1 LQGGSTVLAYFSLS
15 RTRWTVFSGS
25 GLALGFVGQACIAA
39 FALLVLLLGGP
50 SSQGQDQRGTV
61 VLEENR
67 GAAVTNGNY
76 YALVIGIDEYPSPLP
91 SLKTAVADAQAVS
104 SELREDYGFQVQLLL
119 NRDAT
124 RAHILDAITRYRD
137 TLSAN
142 DNLLIYYAGHG
153 YSDHEADKAYWLPAD
168 ADSSFSAN
176 RIIADDLTTGVRVL
190 PARHVLVISD
200 SCYSGTL
207 TRDVNAPV
215 QSGGQAAFIS
225 RMLQSRSRTLMAS
238 GGDEPVSDQGTNG
251 HSVFAYALLRALELT
266 EGQMF
271 TASDMFYGSVRGQVA
286 GKSEQ
291 VPEYSII
298 RNSSH
303 DDGDFVFSRKAASAE
318 TLRPSE
324 AVTISTRT
332 PVHSDLA
339 LVATEGKAD
348 DFSEETLS
356 KEKWSIGKG
365 WQLVPEP
372 TSHPGSYYPALSIVG
387 TGIGYLLPPSANTQY
402 YDFTENFQVLIFAPA
417 VQDSF
422 TWLVRLRPASTGKYS
437 YYRFTFDFPDKS
449 TKTGKVSACLVVD
462 DIVSRS
468 LDAQEAAQLKFKGPF
483 SAAPGA
489 PSLLQITTVV
499 ETQPAGGGVKFTIKL
514 RYNDLSRPFDSPEY
528 ITPQLR
534 QREFVDYKNEL
545 KWGTVGFTAPAHGSE
560 SKIMAFSLTPLL
572 PGGKP

>member
-1 LQGGSTVLAYFSLS
+1 VLAYFSLS
-15 RTRWTVFSGS
+15 RNRWTVFSGS
-25 GLALGFVGQACIAA
+25 GLALGFVGQASIAA

-61 VLEENR
+61 VLDENR

-104 SELREDYGFQVQLLL
+104 NELREDYGFQVQLLL

-207 TRDVNAPV
+207 TRDVNAPI
-215 QSGGQAAFIS
+215 QSGGQAALIS
-225 RMLQSRSRTLMAS
+225 RMLRSRSRTLMAS

-291 VPEYSII
+291 VPLYSII

-303 DDGDFVFSRKAASAE
+303 DDGDFVFNRIAASGA
-318 TLRPSE
+318 TFHPSE
-324 AVTISTRT
+324 AVTIATSTT
-332 PVHSDLA
+332 EHSDLA
-339 LVATEGKAD
+339 LVATEARAD
-348 DFSEETLS
+348 DFSEDSKTPS

-365 WQLVPEP
+365 WQLLPEQ
-372 TSHPGSYYPALSIVG
+372 TSHSGSYYPALSIVG
-387 TGIGYLLPPSANTQY
+387 TDIGYLLPPKADTQY
-402 YDFTENFQVLIFAPA
+402 YDFTEDFQVLIVAPA

-422 TWLVRLRPASTGKYS
+422 TWLVRLRQATNGKYS

-449 TKTGKVSACLVVD
+449 KKTGKVSACLVVD
-462 DIVSRS
+462 DIVSRN
-468 LDAQEAAQLKFKGPF
+468 LDAQEAAQLQFKGPF

-499 ETQPAGGGVKFTIKL
+499 ETQPAGGGVKFTVKL

-545 KWGTVGFTAPAHGSE
+545 KWGTVGFTAPARGSE

-572 PGGKP
+572 PGGK

>member
-1 LQGGSTVLAYFSLS
+1 VWAYFSLS

-25 GLALGFVGQACIAA
+25 GLALGFGGQACTAA
-39 FALLVLLLGGP
+39 FALLVLLMGGP
-50 SSQGQDQRGTV
+50 TSQGQDQRGTV
-61 VLEENR
+61 VLHENR

-142 DNLLIYYAGHG
+142 DSLLIYYAGHG

-207 TRDVNAPV
+207 TRDVDAPV

-225 RMLQSRSRTLMAS
+225 RMLRSRSRTLMAS
-238 GGDEPVSDQGTNG
+238 GGDEPVSDEGTNG

-266 EGQMF
+266 DGQMF

-291 VPEYSII
+291 LPEYSII

-303 DDGDFVFSRKAASAE
+303 DDGDFVFSRRAASAA
-318 TLRPSE
+318 TSRPSE
-324 AVTISTRT
+324 AVTIGT
-332 PVHSDLA
+332 PTPERSDLP
-339 LVATEGKAD
+339 LVATEAKAD
-348 DFSEETLS
+348 DFSEDSKTLS

-372 TSHPGSYYPALSIVG
+372 TLHAGSHYPALSIVG
-387 TGIGYLLPPSANTQY
+387 TDIGYLLPPNANTQY
-402 YDFTENFQVLIFAPA
+402 YDFTEDFQVLIFAPA

-462 DIVSRS
+462 DIFSRP
-468 LDAQEAAQLKFKGPF
+468 LDAQEAAQLQFKGTF

-499 ETQPAGGGVKFTIKL
+499 ETQPAGGGVKFTVKL

-528 ITPQLR
+528 ITPELR

-545 KWGTVGFTAPAHGSE
+545 KWGTVGFTAPVHGSE
-560 SKIMAFSLTPLL
+560 AKIMAFSLRPLR
-572 PGGKP
+572 PGGKQ